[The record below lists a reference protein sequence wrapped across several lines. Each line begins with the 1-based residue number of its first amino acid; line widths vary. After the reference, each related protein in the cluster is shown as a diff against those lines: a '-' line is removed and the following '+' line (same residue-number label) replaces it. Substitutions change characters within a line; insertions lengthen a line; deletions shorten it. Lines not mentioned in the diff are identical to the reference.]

1 MSPEALTVL
10 RYFLRIAVGISRNE
24 NDIIAFGGCANQISR
39 SCLSQDNDHVL
50 RKACFRAVL
59 SRVAL
64 N

>member
-24 NDIIAFGGCANQISR
+24 NDIANQISR